1 MSLDPKTLKSII
13 GAHITRAQT
22 EHPIWDKWRAW
33 YRSEFWGDQSNSD
46 DPLLIENN
54 YLYAFCDT
62 MVASV
67 CPPNPRVTCISRRS
81 DDESKQ
87 AAKYR
92 EALINDILY
101 RTEAHKILW
110 KMSTMASVYPRSILK
125 TVYNFKRKRPDF
137 VVLDPR
143 YFFFDMSVSR
153 WEDIRYAVEVT
164 TLTKSEFFGRTS
176 TRLKKHS
183 RSMQYDPGIAKRA
196 QFGSFPKWLKDSEN
210 TSAEISAKVKE
221 VFEWVTV
228 YEVYDFTNDRYYHM
242 LEDQEEPLFTGDLPY
257 VFVRNPFMLLA
268 FNENL
273 ADIGGLAD
281 SQLVERQQRRLNEL
295 DTLELRHAQ
304 SSIPVTVIN
313 EALCD
318 NPEDFTDQVASA
330 TSPGDVVRLQG
341 KNAAP
346 LADIIG
352 NTPTSSLTPE
362 FMEIRDRI
370 EASIQF
376 VLGIPEYAR
385 GVAGTSEVATEL
397 ALVDA
402 AMRTR
407 LGRRTKLLNSVIRH
421 MAETVIGLYEE
432 FLDSAEE
439 IPVRTSGDASAVN
452 VARKHLIAR
461 DPQLA
466 EEIRSAGQE
475 PEKPLEIDYEVV
487 PYSPTENSKTAQL
500 RKLQNF
506 MELLIQNEN
515 IDQRK
520 LISHLLDVLDIS
532 SDVLISE
539 EELESRQQQ
548 MMQQQQDDI
557 ATQEKATLAAGPMAP
572 PGADMMAAG
581 GMPPGVSPIP
591 TEAQGAMVGG
601 AGMATPNT
609 GIM

>member
-1 MSLDPKTLKSII
+1 MALDPKTLKSII
-13 GAHITRAQT
+13 GAHISKAQK

-33 YRSEFWGDQSNSD
+33 YRSEFWGDQSGQD

-67 CPPNPRVTCISRRS
+67 CPPNPRVTCIPRRT

-92 EALINDILY
+92 EALVNDVLY
-101 RTEAHKILW
+101 RTEAHRVLW
-110 KMSTMASVYPRSILK
+110 KMSTMASIYPRAILK
-125 TVYNFKRKRPDF
+125 SVYNFTKKRPDF

-143 YFFFDMSVSR
+143 YFFFDLSVGR
-153 WEDIRYAVEVT
+153 WEDIRYAIEVT
-164 TLTKSEFFGRTS
+164 TLTKAEFFGRTS
-176 TRLKKHS
+176 TRLRKGS
-183 RSMQYDPGIAKRA
+183 RSMQYDPGVAKKARM
-196 QFGSFPKWLKDSEN
+196 GSFPKWLKDSED
-210 TSAEISAKVKE
+210 TSATINEKVRE

-242 LEDQEEPLFTGDLPY
+242 LEDQEDPLFVGDLPY
-257 VFVRNPFMLLA
+257 VFVRNPFALLS
-268 FNENL
+268 FNDNL
-273 ADIGGLAD
+273 ADIGGMAD

-304 SSIPVTVIN
+304 ASIPVTVIN

-362 FMEIRDRI
+362 FVEIRDRI
-370 EASIQF
+370 ESSIQF

-407 LGRRTKLLNSVIRH
+407 LGRRTKLINSIIHH
-421 MAETVIGLYEE
+421 MAVTTIGLYEE
-432 FLDSAEE
+432 YMESAEE
-439 IPVRTSGDASAVN
+439 IPVRVSGDSSAVT

-461 DPQLA
+461 NPQTA
-466 EEIRSAGQE
+466 EEVREMGQE
-475 PEKPLEIDYEVV
+475 PEEPLEIDYEVV
-487 PYSPTENSKTAQL
+487 PYSPTENSKSAQL
-500 RKLQNF
+500 KKISQFL
-506 MELLIQNEN
+506 EILIQNPQ

-520 LISHLLDVLDIS
+520 LMVHIFEVLDIG
-532 SDVLISE
+532 SDVLVSE
-539 EELESRQQQ
+539 EELQAKQAQMMEQQQ
-548 MMQQQQDDI
+548 MLAQSG
-557 ATQEKATLAAGPMAP
+557 QEAEAAVP
-572 PGADMMAAG
+572 PVPGGDMMATG
-581 GMPPGVSPIP
+581 GMPPGVPEVPVES
-591 TEAQGAMVGG
+591 QGAMAGG
-601 AGMATPNT
+601 AGMPTP
-609 GIM
+609 GMA